1 MSIIEIK
8 VTLQDIEPAVT
19 RTLQVPADIRL
30 DRLHLTLQVAM
41 GWTNSHLY
49 MFEAARATWGIA
61 DPDFGGEDLPAN
73 KTTLGQVIED
83 TGKKT
88 INYIYDFGD
97 NWEHRIKIGRIT
109 DPVPGELYPRLI
121 EVTGKCPPEDVGGFP
136 GYYGFLDAMADPK
149 HPEHD
154 HLKDWYGGTSIPIS
168 PKPTNSNS
176 KSSVSQNTGSPEN
189 QGNKAVRPDAYPL
202 SAALLTSAASF
213 ATSWIVSARWTL
225 AGNHWAAYATHTR
238 RWRCTKWHPEH
249 RASPCCADDQLF

>member
-109 DPVPGELYPRLI
+109 DPAPGELYPRLI

-154 HLKDWYGGTSIPIS
+154 HLKDWYGGTFDPNQPETDKLKLEVLSLAKRW
-168 PKPTNSNS
+168 KPG
-176 KSSVSQNTGSPEN
+176 KPR
-189 QGNKAVRPDAYPL
+189 K
-202 SAALLTSAASF
+202 
-213 ATSWIVSARWTL
+213 
-225 AGNHWAAYATHTR
+225 
-238 RWRCTKWHPEH
+238 
-249 RASPCCADDQLF
+249 

>member
-1 MSIIEIK
+1 
-8 VTLQDIEPAVT
+8 
-19 RTLQVPADIRL
+19 
-30 DRLHLTLQVAM
+30 M

-121 EVTGKCPPEDVGGFP
+121 EVTGKCPPEDPRPPVNFP
-136 GYYGFLDAMADPK
+136 SPPDCD
-149 HPEHD
+149 
-154 HLKDWYGGTSIPIS
+154 IS
-168 PKPTNSNS
+168 PCPNFGIHTFNIRSIRAR
-176 KSSVSQNTGSPEN
+176 SSQKLVWRHLRSQ
-189 QGNKAVRPDAYPL
+189 
-202 SAALLTSAASF
+202 
-213 ATSWIVSARWTL
+213 SARNRQTQTRSPQSRKTL
-225 AGNHWAAYATHTR
+225 EAR
-238 RWRCTKWHPEH
+238 KTKEIRLSDRTLTVHLQ
-249 RASPCCADDQLF
+249 QLQLLDLR

>member
-109 DPVPGELYPRLI
+109 DPVPGELYPRLNRGHRFNRRA
-121 EVTGKCPPEDVGGFP
+121 EGASFRDRRSCPPEDVGGFP
-136 GYYGFLDAMADPK
+136 GYYEFLDAMADPK

-154 HLKDWYGGTSIPIS
+154 HLKDYGGTFDPKQTGRLVWRQHLRARNRQTQTRS
-168 PKPTNSNS
+168 PQSRKTLEARKTKEIRLSDRTLTLGTPLH
-176 KSSVSQNTGSPEN
+176 
-189 QGNKAVRPDAYPL
+189 AYSHHP
-202 SAALLTSAASF
+202 ANAAS
-213 ATSWIVSARWTL
+213 S
-225 AGNHWAAYATHTR
+225 
-238 RWRCTKWHPEH
+238 
-249 RASPCCADDQLF
+249 

>member
-41 GWTNSHLY
+41 AGPTRISTCSKQP
-49 MFEAARATWGIA
+49 RATWGIA

-154 HLKDWYGGTSIPIS
+154 HLKDCMAAPSIPIS

-176 KSSVSQNTGSPEN
+176 KSSVSQNAGSPEN
-189 QGNKAVRPDAYPL
+189 QGNKAVRPDAYDRSAWWRRHRLESCHQADL
-202 SAALLTSAASF
+202 SGHPQFSKRRVAASENGCRRNQF
-213 ATSWIVSARWTL
+213 AIL
-225 AGNHWAAYATHTR
+225 Y
-238 RWRCTKWHPEH
+238 PE
-249 RASPCCADDQLF
+249 RFNK

>member
-30 DRLHLTLQVAM
+30 DRLHLTLQAAM

-121 EVTGKCPPEDVGGFP
+121 EMPARRRRGLPWLLRVPRCHGRSKASRARSSQRLVWR
-136 GYYGFLDAMADPK
+136 
-149 HPEHD
+149 
-154 HLKDWYGGTSIPIS
+154 HLR
-168 PKPTNSNS
+168 
-176 KSSVSQNTGSPEN
+176 SQ
-189 QGNKAVRPDAYPL
+189 
-202 SAALLTSAASF
+202 
-213 ATSWIVSARWTL
+213 SARNRQTQTRSPQSRKTL
-225 AGNHWAAYATHTR
+225 EAR
-238 RWRCTKWHPEH
+238 KTKEIRLSDRTLTGHLFQARLSLWSLQRFNFGKNIRPGLGPAIQAQRTAHKL
-249 RASPCCADDQLF
+249 ADLPGVVKIILFDERN